1 MTKETARPAPTSATG
16 LVQPAGAARCGA
28 SEVDGSSGSLNPA
41 GASHRANLERVRRAI
56 ATSVREFCDAHVGH
70 EFHAQEL
77 RDYVA
82 RVHPTAPASADR
94 ILRDLRQRGDVRYVL
109 VSRSRSLYRVEWC
122 K

>member
-1 MTKETARPAPTSATG
+1 M
-16 LVQPAGAARCGA
+16 
-28 SEVDGSSGSLNPA
+28 
-41 GASHRANLERVRRAI
+41 RRAI

-109 VSRSRSLYRVEWC
+109 VSRSKSLYRVEWC

>member
-1 MTKETARPAPTSATG
+1 MSDAI
-16 LVQPAGAARCGA
+16 
-28 SEVDGSSGSLNPA
+28 GSHVLA
-41 GASHRANLERVRRAI
+41 
-56 ATSVREFCDAHVGH
+56 FCRSRIGR

-94 ILRDLRQRGDVRYVL
+94 ILRDLRQRELVQYVL